1 MICHLITS
9 MSGKVGLGG
18 GGLFFNHNPE
28 LPHNSIKVSE
38 AKMNQVQQQL
48 IFIVSNSSINVFLS
62 LSLLMCAECDF
73 KTGNSVG
80 FLFFIFMFNRFKI
93 ICTSRTITFFF
104 L

>member
-9 MSGKVGLGG
+9 MSGKVGVCGG
-18 GGLFFNHNPE
+18 GGGVNHNPE
-28 LPHNSIKVSE
+28 LPHNSIEVSE

-80 FLFFIFMFNRFKI
+80 VFFVLFYV
-93 ICTSRTITFFF
+93 
-104 L
+104 

>member
-1 MICHLITS
+1 
-9 MSGKVGLGG
+9 MSGKVGGRG
-18 GGLFFNHNPE
+18 YFFNHNPE

-62 LSLLMCAECDF
+62 LSLLTCAECDF

-80 FLFFIFMFNRFKI
+80 VFFVLCLTDSK
-93 ICTSRTITFFF
+93 
-104 L
+104 